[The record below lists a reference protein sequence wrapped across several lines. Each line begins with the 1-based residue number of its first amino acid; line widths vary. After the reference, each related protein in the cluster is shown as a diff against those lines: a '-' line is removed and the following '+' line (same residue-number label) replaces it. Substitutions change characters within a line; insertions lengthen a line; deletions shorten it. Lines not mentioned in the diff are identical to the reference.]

1 MNIVDSGSLNVL
13 TGCSFHAAAY
23 QAARKASAPFA
34 TIACSTCL
42 SAFSSLSE
50 HPMTM
55 RNSMCGFFIT
65 CLAGMRGNRHETAVC
80 KFVNLCACFLCIF
93 LHCDLT
99 SVEQNESKF
108 FFVFCCLSLS
118 LCLFCVAEVIGLL
131 ILFSNCNG
139 LWCLFY
145 SSTWPCGWEVH
156 FWVVGLGRASCQ
168 LWSVA
173 LYSAQCTATQQQW
186 AVSVSSIA
194 ASHKR
199 EHEQQLTNNI
209 TN

>member
-1 MNIVDSGSLNVL
+1 MNIVDSGSLNIL

-34 TIACSTCL
+34 TIACGTCL

-50 HPMTM
+50 HPMTR

-108 FFVFCCLSLS
+108 FLFFVVSHSVLVLCC
-118 LCLFCVAEVIGLL
+118 
-131 ILFSNCNG
+131 
-139 LWCLFY
+139 
-145 SSTWPCGWEVH
+145 
-156 FWVVGLGRASCQ
+156 
-168 LWSVA
+168 
-173 LYSAQCTATQQQW
+173 
-186 AVSVSSIA
+186 
-194 ASHKR
+194 
-199 EHEQQLTNNI
+199 
-209 TN
+209 